1 LREVREGKNDKS
13 LNKHRTTTS
22 DMDFF
27 SHLCHQKEER
37 CLRFRGRPMPL
48 CSRCLGFYI
57 FLLFAIIISLLAEIL
72 FGAIHAIPPMTMFI
86 IFCLTQLPLVVDGSL
101 QYKTRYESTNVRRF
115 ISGMLSGADGGTI
128 LIWLI
133 FEFV

>member
-1 LREVREGKNDKS
+1 
-13 LNKHRTTTS
+13 
-22 DMDFF
+22 
-27 SHLCHQKEER
+27 
-37 CLRFRGRPMPL
+37 MPL